1 MSSALLIEARTLAAP
16 RRQSTRPA
24 RSRLPPPR
32 PSVCGN
38 ANDARPIDGPTYT
51 RTNVSRETSRDLHC
65 PPPTTRRDSRRAI
78 TTGMRLRPVRC
89 DDRSATRTDLSWRPE
104 RDDAA
109 FPERAR
115 KRLGSISTS
124 PPSPSLFPVPNEST
138 LRRKPCV
145 QMFHVKHPGSAAP
158 LRGFVAKSIRNRY
171 LGYTSSERT
180 ARGCAQFRAET
191 ELP

>member
-1 MSSALLIEARTLAAP
+1 MPRLVGSPRVPHGRGCRRRDPACAETRTTHDRSTALLIQEQMFHVKHPGTFSAP
-16 RRQSTRPA
+16 
-24 RSRLPPPR
+24 
-32 PSVCGN
+32 
-38 ANDARPIDGPTYT
+38 
-51 RTNVSRETSRDLHC
+51 